1 MQRCMMHWGIAQR
14 CVCAYIQRMQII
26 DIIKRLRGAGFT
38 QAEIARRTGIPQYR
52 VSRWENGAVPV
63 GAEDALKLAELVAR
77 VERPEQP
84 AA

>member
-1 MQRCMMHWGIAQR
+1 
-14 CVCAYIQRMQII
+14 MQII